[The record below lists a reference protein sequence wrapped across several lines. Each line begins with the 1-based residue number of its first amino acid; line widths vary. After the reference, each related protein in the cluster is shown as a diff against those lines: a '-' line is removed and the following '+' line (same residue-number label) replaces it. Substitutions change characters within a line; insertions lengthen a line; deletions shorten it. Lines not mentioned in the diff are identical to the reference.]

1 MSAQTAT
8 ASRKGGLGRL
18 VDVVRTGLALV
29 LAGGLI
35 ASVRAPLAEQERR
48 VKETSDVYVLPGPD
62 EVVRLSMG
70 YRAALADYLWASVLV
85 TQGLRTQEKRRFEN
99 LTRFID
105 AINALDPQFRDP
117 YRYADALIT
126 FQGNTTPHHEVLK
139 VREILE
145 RGVKN
150 RPLDGELWL
159 GLGQFL
165 AFIAPASK
173 YLENEGEIQE
183 WREAGAR
190 YLARAAELGGDNA
203 NISWQAIGGVGILNR
218 AGERDAAIRF
228 LRRTLAVTD
237 DDELKERIR
246 PQLEALMGEEQRA
259 LYQRREAAFVE
270 LWRDDLPFVSK
281 TTVLLLGPPPN
292 PAYCA
297 GGAHAQEAACATT
310 WRERAARE

>member
-1 MSAQTAT
+1 MTGSSAWA
-8 ASRKGGLGRL
+8 GRL
-18 VDVVRTGLALV
+18 GDVGRVGLALL

-35 ASVRAPLAEQERR
+35 ASVREPLAERERR
-48 VKETSDVYVLPGPD
+48 VKETSDVYVLPEPD
-62 EVVRLSMG
+62 EVVRMSLG

-85 TQGLRTQEKRRFEN
+85 TQGLRTQERRRFDN
-99 LTRFID
+99 LTRLID

-117 YRYADALIT
+117 YRLADALIT
-126 FQGNTTPHHEVLK
+126 FQANTTPHAEVLK

-165 AFIAPASK
+165 AFIAPASN
-173 YLENEGEIQE
+173 YLKDQAEIDE
-183 WREAGAR
+183 WRQTGSR
-190 YLARAAELGGDNA
+190 YLARAAELGGGDA
-203 NISWQAIGGVGILNR
+203 KISWQALGGAGILSR

-237 DDELKERIR
+237 DDELKAKIR
-246 PQLEALMGEEQRA
+246 PQLEALMGEEQRE
-259 LYQRREAAFVE
+259 LYQRREAAFAEV
-270 LWRDDLPFVSK
+270 WRGDLPFVGKS
-281 TTVLLLGPPPN
+281 TVLLLGPPPN

-297 GGAHAQEAACATT
+297 GGAHATEAACATT
-310 WRERAARE
+310 WREWAERQ

>member
-1 MSAQTAT
+1 VSARAIPK
-8 ASRKGGLGRL
+8 ASRLG
-18 VDVVRTGLALV
+18 DVVRTALAFAV
-29 LAGGLI
+29 AGGLI
-35 ASVRAPLAEQERR
+35 ASVRAPLAERERR

-62 EVVRLSMG
+62 EVVRLSLG

-99 LTRFID
+99 LTRYID

-117 YRYADALIT
+117 YRLADALIT
-126 FQGNTTPHHEVLK
+126 FQANTTPHAEVLK

-173 YLENEGEIQE
+173 YLESESETQE

-190 YLARAAELGGDNA
+190 YLARAAELGGENA

-237 DDELKERIR
+237 DDELKEKIR
-246 PQLEALMGEEQRA
+246 PQLEALMGEEQRE

-270 LWRDDLPFVSK
+270 LWREDLPFVSK
-281 TTVLLLGPPPN
+281 AKMLLLGPPPN

-297 GGAHAQEAACATT
+297 GGAHALEAACATT
-310 WRERAARE
+310 WRERAERE